1 MLYVFQTSFQWW
13 WPGLKP
19 SLSSTYRPS
28 FDVGDQGSTW
38 LPRLQVIPSRDSLI
52 QEKQIDLVVP
62 PVRPKRD
69 KFFYNQEKAKSKCF
83 FLGKR
88 KYDLKSLPVFF
99 LKTSETFGRFVCVS
113 FASDLW
119 DLQSCRCF
127 SLGKTSPICD
137 SLRSTEMHWS
147 TSNCYFCFHCRATLA
162 TKTHTSFQH
171 NSDLK
176 LKLPRQSNL
185 HGHVNC

>member
-13 WPGLKP
+13 WLGLKP

-62 PVRPKRD
+62 PVRPRRD
-69 KFFYNQEKAKSKCF
+69 MFFTIRRRQNRSD

-88 KYDLKSLPVFF
+88 KYDLKSSPLFF
-99 LKTSETFGRFVCVS
+99 KSSETFGRFVCVS
-113 FASDLW
+113 FASNLW
-119 DLQSCRCF
+119 DLQSCRCWWNF
-127 SLGKTSPICD
+127 WEKPAPFVIPCVALKCTEAPPIATFVFIAG
-137 SLRSTEMHWS
+137 LLLPLKHTQV
-147 TSNCYFCFHCRATLA
+147 SNTTL
-162 TKTHTSFQH
+162 T
-171 NSDLK
+171 
-176 LKLPRQSNL
+176 
-185 HGHVNC
+185 